1 MEGSFYDEMNVRLR
15 DRDLLA
21 PLVSLLAY
29 SHEQKLPNFSD
40 LWVFT
45 YNLGRI
51 KLDI

>member
-1 MEGSFYDEMNVRLR
+1 MEGSFYDGINVKLR
-15 DRDLLA
+15 DKDLLT
-21 PLVSLLAY
+21 PLVLLLAY
-29 SHEQKLPNFSD
+29 SHDQKLPNFSD